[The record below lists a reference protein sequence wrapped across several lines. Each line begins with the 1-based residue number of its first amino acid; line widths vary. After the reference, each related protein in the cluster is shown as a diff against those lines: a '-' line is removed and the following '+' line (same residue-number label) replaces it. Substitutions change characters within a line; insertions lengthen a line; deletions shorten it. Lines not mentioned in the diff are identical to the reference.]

1 MSDGIFSPMLRDLLI
16 FVCLTISI
24 LAFVFAAYAW
34 TMMQDGQKKYI
45 RMSAFMDEYD
55 KMKERMKDVESRLRK
70 EEIKLKATMAAN
82 RLGRAGLI
90 PTLKEGEE
98 MDVEALEKLEKAV
111 EKAEAEATA
120 EKLTDA
126 EAAAVTKELPDE
138 KTPWQDMVDE
148 FNALAG
154 NMNQPRFGQA
164 CERFVE
170 KYHLALLAFA
180 EMDSLT
186 DQPKFVVVDEFA
198 KSCLWA
204 MTIEG
209 AGPGKYA
216 VVPNP
221 IRPYSSDMHEHQGMK
236 ETFASNYEKSSNYST
251 YQVKLPA
258 VFKAVL
264 GNWRIDRPGV
274 IRLS

>member
-126 EAAAVTKELPDE
+126 EAAAVTKE
-138 KTPWQDMVDE
+138 
-148 FNALAG
+148 
-154 NMNQPRFGQA
+154 
-164 CERFVE
+164 
-170 KYHLALLAFA
+170 
-180 EMDSLT
+180 
-186 DQPKFVVVDEFA
+186 
-198 KSCLWA
+198 
-204 MTIEG
+204 
-209 AGPGKYA
+209 
-216 VVPNP
+216 
-221 IRPYSSDMHEHQGMK
+221 
-236 ETFASNYEKSSNYST
+236 
-251 YQVKLPA
+251 
-258 VFKAVL
+258 
-264 GNWRIDRPGV
+264 
-274 IRLS
+274 

>member
-34 TMMQDGQKKYI
+34 TMMNDGQKKYV
-45 RMSAFMDEYD
+45 RMQSFMDEYD
-55 KMKERMKDVESRLRK
+55 KMKERMKDVETRLRK

-90 PTLKEGEE
+90 PALKEGE
-98 MDVEALEKLEKAV
+98 DLVAEALENLERAV
-111 EKAEAEATA
+111 EKAEAEAA
-120 EKLTDA
+120 VEKLTEA
-126 EAAAVTKELPDE
+126 EAAAVTKEVPDD
-138 KTPWQDMVDE
+138 KTAWQAMVDD
-148 FNALAG
+148 FNVLAA
-154 NMNQPRFGQA
+154 NMNQPRYKQA

-170 KYHLALLAFA
+170 KYHLALLAFV
-180 EMDSLT
+180 EIDKMT
-186 DQPKFVVVDEFA
+186 EQPKFVVIGDILQ
-198 KSCLWA
+198 SNLWA
-204 MTIEG
+204 MTVPD
-209 AGPGKYA
+209 GPGKYA

-221 IRPYSSDMHEHQGMK
+221 IKAYNREAHEHHGMK
-236 ETFASNYEKSSNYST
+236 ETFASNYENGAVYSG

-258 VFKAVL
+258 MFKAVL

>member
-16 FVCLTISI
+16 FVCLTVSI

-34 TMMQDGQKKYI
+34 TMMQEGQKKYV
-45 RMSAFMDEYD
+45 RMQSFMDEYD
-55 KMKERMKDVESRLRK
+55 KMKDRLKDVETRLRK

-98 MDVEALEKLEKAV
+98 MDAEALEKLEKAV
-111 EKAEAEATA
+111 ERAEAEATA
-120 EKLTDA
+120 EKLSDQ
-126 EAAAVTKELPDE
+126 EAAAVTRDLPDE
-138 KTPWQDMVDE
+138 KTPWQAMVDE
-148 FNALAG
+148 FNGLAA
-154 NMNQPRFGQA
+154 NMNQPRYKQA
-164 CERFVE
+164 CEQFVS
-170 KYHLALLAFA
+170 KYHLAMLAFT
-180 EMDSLT
+180 EIDKMT
-186 DQPKFVVVDEFA
+186 EQPKFVVIGDILQ
-198 KSCLWA
+198 SNLWA
-204 MTIEG
+204 MTVEG

-221 IRPYSSDMHEHQGMK
+221 IKPYNSDAHEHQGMK
-236 ETFASNYEKSSNYST
+236 ETFASNYERGTTYSG

-258 VFKAVL
+258 IFKAVL